1 MPIVTM
7 STTLYAPPETCFDA
21 ARDLDLHLK
30 SLAHTGERAVAGR
43 TSGLIEGGEQV
54 TWEGRHFGVRQRF
67 TSQITAFDR
76 PRYFQDTMVRGAF
89 ASYVHDHFF
98 DVVDGGTVMRDVLEF
113 RSPLGALGRTV
124 DRVIMVRYLKRLL
137 EGRNEMIKRCVERIG
152 YHSPYQV

>member
-1 MPIVTM
+1 MPIVTI
-7 STTLYAPPETCFDA
+7 STTLHAPPETCFDA
-21 ARDLDLHLK
+21 ARDLDLHVK

-98 DVVDGGTVMRDVLEF
+98 DAVDGGTVMRDVLEF
-113 RSPLGALGRTV
+113 RSPLGVLGRIV
-124 DRVIMVRYLKRLL
+124 DRVILARYMERLL
-137 EGRNEMIKRCVERIG
+137 QQRNEMIKSSVERFG
-152 YHSPYQV
+152 YHSPD